1 MLRID
6 PPPPVFDWWRQFP
19 SAFLPPPAKQG
30 EVDRTRSVRD
40 GGGWRGRH
48 DLSFRPVRTPPGM
61 LWFPPLERG
70 SGARRSAPWVVQ
82 RRIAAAVRVATRPD
96 RPFLPGVAVGVA
108 DRHTKGEAPG
118 ALAPLPVTGAT
129 CQGLAETAL
138 DPPVQPPEAMQTAF
152 VSPRN
157 RMGGRIRPPAVV
169 IGLLEGA
176 LQCPPHAAGH
186 ATDALTS
193 EASVD
198 FGPPSRQ
205 DARTIAWAAEG
216 GDGWCSIPHLV
227 SGLSV
232 EGVGKSGFR
241 AGLDSAE
248 SAGFLLPSGGGAAF
262 SAGWAVGLR
271 WGTDFDRE
279 GGPPPG
285 R

>member
-1 MLRID
+1 M
-6 PPPPVFDWWRQFP
+6 
-19 SAFLPPPAKQG
+19 
-30 EVDRTRSVRD
+30 
-40 GGGWRGRH
+40 
-48 DLSFRPVRTPPGM
+48 
-61 LWFPPLERG
+61 
-70 SGARRSAPWVVQ
+70 
-82 RRIAAAVRVATRPD
+82 RVATRPD

-205 DARTIAWAAEG
+205 DARTIAWEAEG
-216 GDGWCSIPHLV
+216 GDLW
-227 SGLSV
+227 SGLSYSLRV
-232 EGVGKSGFR
+232 Q
-241 AGLDSAE
+241 GLE
-248 SAGFLLPSGGGAAF
+248 SVRDDNKLSSNSGGGFGGIGLGFLFPRKRGKYGEARGQRAALT
-262 SAGWAVGLR
+262 GGLR
-271 WGTDFDRE
+271 GDGWLAIRTTERA
-279 GGPPPG
+279 GPPPSCESDSPPSSRLLRKRSTSPAARG
-285 R
+285 QMAAAASLGCEVGAERDFA